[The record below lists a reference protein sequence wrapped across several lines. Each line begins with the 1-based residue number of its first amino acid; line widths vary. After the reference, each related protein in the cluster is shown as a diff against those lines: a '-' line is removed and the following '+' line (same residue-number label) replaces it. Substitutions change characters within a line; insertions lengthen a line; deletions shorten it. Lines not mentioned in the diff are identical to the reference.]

1 VTFPSAVTRMTICS
15 QFAWFSHESKSR
27 TTSFPHFLVAW
38 LITSRSSSSSVTIW
52 SVIIASDTYYAALS
66 QTVHCQENRYLYRV
80 HARSLRNHTDISY
93 WFTYIQIQSTI
104 LMKLHALSLI
114 KPINTRWWRKFIY
127 LFYGRCVCTYS
138 LLKIHAILF
147 IKHSKNS
154 LAIAIF

>member
-1 VTFPSAVTRMTICS
+1 MTFPSAVTRMTICS

-66 QTVHCQENRYLYRV
+66 QTVHCQENRYLYRI

-114 KPINTRWWRKFIY
+114 KPINEMMKKIY
-127 LFYGRCVCTYS
+127 LFILREVCLYVQ
-138 LLKIHAILF
+138 F
-147 IKHSKNS
+147 IKNS
-154 LAIAIF
+154 RHTFH